1 MNKGLMNKKQ
11 NIMENVIKFD
21 TLTVVGNSKEEALE
35 AAPFAMQG
43 EATRSYKKWEASQTG
58 AITDKMKEEF
68 FLTFLK
74 KNTKCAPGSGFFITL
89 EPAVK
94 DTRKRP
100 YELTDVKNKK
110 GKRKYATTYV
120 ISDEET
126 NSVLWSGVGTKA
138 QAKEAA
144 KQLYKDGF
152 TGSLECK
159 YSRQVIEG
167 EPLAFTGDYA
177 PAKSAKPGKYL
188 VFGVRA

>member
-1 MNKGLMNKKQ
+1 MNKGLMNKKS

-21 TLTVVGNSKEEALE
+21 TLTVVGSTKEEALE
-35 AAPFAMQG
+35 SAPFAMQG

-58 AITDKMKEEF
+58 AITDKMKDEF

-100 YELTDVKNKK
+100 YELNDVKNTK
-110 GKRKYATTYV
+110 GKRKYAKTFV
-120 ISDEET
+120 IYDEAT
-126 NSVLWSGVGTKA
+126 DNVLWSGVGTKS
-138 QAKEAA
+138 QAMQAA
-144 KQLYKDGF
+144 KQLYIDGF
-152 TGSLECK
+152 VGSIVCK

-167 EPLAFTGDYA
+167 EPIAFTGNYA
-177 PAKSAKPGKYL
+177 PAKATKPGKYL
-188 VFGVRA
+188 VFGVKA